1 METKIPASRAERGM
15 GVEAVVAEEEMVAH
29 KLNNVRWADFALR
42 LLALALTFTAA
53 LVLGLDKQTKAVT
66 MQILPTLP
74 PVNIPVTAKSHHLSA
89 FVYFVVVNAVAC
101 AYAAVSLVLTLG
113 NRKKKNGSAATTLMI
128 MTLDLAMVALLFSS
142 CGAAAAIGVMGYK
155 GNSHVRWN
163 KVCNVFD
170 RFCGQAAAAIGI
182 SLAASIFFLLL
193 VFFAAL
199 NLHKRLDSYLTSY

>member
-1 METKIPASRAERGM
+1 METKIPASRTNRGM
-15 GVEAVVAEEEMVAH
+15 EVDGVVAEEEAVAH
-29 KLNNVRWADFALR
+29 KVNNVRWADIVLR
-42 LLALALTFTAA
+42 LLALALTLVAA

-74 PVNIPVTAKSHHLSA
+74 PVNIPFTANSHHLSA

-101 AYAAVSLVLTLG
+101 AYAAVSLVLTLA
-113 NRKKKNGSAATTLMI
+113 NRKKNNTAAATSVMI
-128 MTLDLAMVALLFSS
+128 ITLDLAMVALLFSS

-163 KVCNVFD
+163 KVCNVFEI
-170 RFCGQAAAAIGI
+170 FCGQAAAAIGI

-193 VFFAAL
+193 VFCAAL
-199 NLHKRLDSYLTSY
+199 NFHKRLGSYLSS